1 MKHEIRLYGPI
12 GGFFG
17 FTADEI
23 LAEIP
28 QDAKEV
34 TLRIHSPGGSVGEGL
49 AIYHALRDHS
59 AKITTVVDGYAAS
72 SASFVMLA
80 GDERQVH
87 RNSIVFLHNPWTM
100 AEGNA
105 DELRK
110 VADGLDVH
118 AEAILDI
125 YKQRT
130 GMDETALREMMD
142 ETAFFRGIDAKDN
155 GFATGVIDDTEAEA
169 QIAAMLKFEGLAA
182 QSKGDTMSK
191 QRTRKEIEEAHAA
204 TVQELDAVRA
214 ELTTER
220 EDRAEG
226 LEALA
231 TEHEAAILAKDEEI
245 AALKTQADE
254 TAATLE
260 EINGKL
266 DEVKSEIEAKDAEIA
281 KAQVDIQAKEA
292 ELSKAKAALKS
303 PAVADAIL
311 DDAGEAAQAQLDAE
325 ASAAEKAA
333 EAAEDDDKPKDVLE
347 EYEAMEAGKDRQAF
361 YTKNSK
367 KIHALMAVRETE
379 EG

>member
-1 MKHEIRLYGPI
+1 
-12 GGFFG
+12 
-17 FTADEI
+17 
-23 LAEIP
+23 
-28 QDAKEV
+28 
-34 TLRIHSPGGSVGEGL
+34 
-49 AIYHALRDHS
+49 
-59 AKITTVVDGYAAS
+59 
-72 SASFVMLA
+72 
-80 GDERQVH
+80 
-87 RNSIVFLHNPWTM
+87 
-100 AEGNA
+100 
-105 DELRK
+105 
-110 VADGLDVH
+110 
-118 AEAILDI
+118 
-125 YKQRT
+125 
-130 GMDETALREMMD
+130 
-142 ETAFFRGIDAKDN
+142 
-155 GFATGVIDDTEAEA
+155 
-169 QIAAMLKFEGLAA
+169 
-182 QSKGDTMSK
+182 MSK
-191 QRTRKEIEEAHAA
+191 QQTRREIAETLRAA
-204 TVQELDAVRA
+204 ETRA
-214 ELTTER
+214 K
-220 EDRAEG
+220 G